1 MIWCQVPPFMFV
13 SFEKLVPLPGPVL
26 KLVPPPYRHAY
37 KAYPLL
43 QLAPTFRPPKICNRS
58 FFILK

>member
-26 KLVPPPYRHAY
+26 KLVPPTYRYTY

-43 QLAPTFRPPKICNRS
+43 PLAPTFRPPKIEVAEE
-58 FFILK
+58 L

>member
-26 KLVPPPYRHAY
+26 KLVPPTYRHAY

-43 QLAPTFRPPKICNRS
+43 QLAIEVGEE
-58 FFILK
+58 L

>member
-26 KLVPPPYRHAY
+26 KLVPPTYRHA
-37 KAYPLL
+37 
-43 QLAPTFRPPKICNRS
+43 QLTICKMHVHGKG
-58 FFILK
+58 IV